1 MESDGSVG
9 LAKSAVLKL
18 SEMGERTKQLGSAMQ
33 DPNRQRK
40 LILGDRLRR
49 APAGQHAL
57 HGDRSHHSRLS
68 RRLGDKADGA
78 RSRQLF
84 REQSEPGQSGHSDR
98 GAVRLQSHPATHGQ
112 PVIRHLHR
120 PRGVRHPADD
130 RAAGHVRL
138 HLHLRVRG

>member
-40 LILGDRLRR
+40 LILVIVCVALLLDNMLYMVIVPIIPDYLADLETKQTAR
-49 APAGQHAL
+49 AHAN
-57 HGDRSHHSRLS
+57 SSVSRANRDNLDIQI
-68 RRLGDKADGA
+68 G
-78 RSRQLF
+78 
-84 REQSEPGQSGHSDR
+84 
-98 GAVRLQSHPATHGQ
+98 GAVRLQSHPAAHGQ

>member
-40 LILGDRLRR
+40 LILVIVCVALLLDNMLYMVIVPIIPDYLADLETKQTAR
-49 APAGQHAL
+49 AHAN
-57 HGDRSHHSRLS
+57 SSVSRANRDNLDIQIGVLFASKAILQLMVNPLS
-68 RRLGDKADGA
+68 GTFIDA
-78 RSRQLF
+78 
-84 REQSEPGQSGHSDR
+84 
-98 GAVRLQSHPATHGQ
+98 
-112 PVIRHLHR
+112 
-120 PRGVRHPADD
+120 RGVRHPADD